1 MYPSIDGVD
10 FLGVLTQHR
19 EGRCYLFRGLAKVY
33 SICWDT
39 VMGTCYEVV
48 HDQPEALDL
57 YTSTC
62 ARENNI
68 EGQKMD
74 FSSIYLINLTTKR
87 SVE

>member
-1 MYPSIDGVD
+1 
-10 FLGVLTQHR
+10 
-19 EGRCYLFRGLAKVY
+19 
-33 SICWDT
+33 
-39 VMGTCYEVV
+39 MGTCYEVV